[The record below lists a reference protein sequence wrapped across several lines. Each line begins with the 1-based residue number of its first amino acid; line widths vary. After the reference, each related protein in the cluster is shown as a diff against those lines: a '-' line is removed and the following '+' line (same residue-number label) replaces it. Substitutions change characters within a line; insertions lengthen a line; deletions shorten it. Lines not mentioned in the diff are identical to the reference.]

1 MKYFAYGSN
10 MLTTRLQARVKS
22 ASNPTPFA
30 LSHHRLHF
38 HKRSS
43 DYSGKCNVICTN
55 DSQDVVHGII
65 FDVKETEIPELD
77 KYEGLG
83 FGYLKEK
90 FPIEFDEVEHDV
102 LMYVADAS
110 LATKI
115 YIDDTLVPYN
125 WYLTLVITGAEE
137 HGLPRDYVS
146 KLREVPSKSDPKPNR
161 KSRLEALDALKKHKE
176 RLDSSGT

>member
-43 DYSGKCNVICTN
+43 DYSGKCNVKCTN
-55 DSQDVVHGII
+55 DPKDVVHGII

-90 FPIEFDEVEHDV
+90 FSIEVDGVERDV
-102 LMYVADAS
+102 LMYVAETDC
-110 LATKI
+110 
-115 YIDDTLVPYN
+115 IDDTLIPYN
-125 WYLTLVITGAEE
+125 WYLTLVTTGAEE
-137 HGLPRDYVS
+137 HGLPRDYLS
-146 KLREVPSKSDPKPNR
+146 MLRKVRSNSDPKPNR
-161 KSRLEALDALKKHKE
+161 KTRLEALDALKNHKA